1 MSEHRD
7 EPLPLYLVRHRGPL
21 AVNDNEAIASRRIAG
36 YEGGPLVET
45 LVETT
50 TQRAESLAR
59 MVNVLSIHPA
69 PSGRF
74 VGDEGHV
81 VVVHPG
87 GAWHR
92 EPAGDGA
99 GANA

>member
-1 MSEHRD
+1 MTAHHD
-7 EPLPLYLVRHRGPL
+7 EPLPLFLVTHRGPL
-21 AVNDNEAIASRRIAG
+21 AVNDNELIASRRSAG
-36 YEGGPLVET
+36 HEGDPLVET

-50 TQRAESLAR
+50 LNRAESLAR
-59 MVNVLSIHPA
+59 IVNVLAIHPA

-81 VVVHPG
+81 VVVHPD

-92 EPAGDGA
+92 EPAGGGTGTSA
-99 GANA
+99 

>member
-1 MSEHRD
+1 MTAHHD
-7 EPLPLYLVRHRGPL
+7 EPLPLFLVTHRGPL
-21 AVNDNEAIASRRIAG
+21 AVNDNELITSRRIAG
-36 YEGGPLVET
+36 HDGGPLVET

-50 TQRAESLAR
+50 LNRAESLTR
-59 MVNVLSIHPA
+59 IVNVLSVHPA

-81 VVVHPG
+81 VVVHPD

-92 EPAGDGA
+92 EPAGDGDGTSA
-99 GANA
+99 